1 MAQDTQQTAKN
12 VASSLSGGISTS
24 SAGIGAPTTA
34 QEAGVQSEGG
44 KQLLQRA
51 ITNASGDINLKT
63 RLDDLRRGE
72 NAALASKRAQGLN
85 FAQNIGSIR
94 ERIAQAQYDAQKK
107 QATSGFIGSGATVN
121 ANLDLQRQA
130 NRTLTDEENRYLSQ
144 LRNANAQLGVS
155 RQAEIDT
162 LKGTGALN
170 KAFAQEAVLQSQDPN
185 ASNMVDFEKDQGV
198 VGSFFGT
205 FGKDQTWSG
214 KLNEDAFKQNA
225 AIKSIAQEFGIDSN
239 SGNFI
244 SQVNDAM
251 SKTITMKADST
262 WDMTRDISVDMGN
275 GLQKVGEQTK
285 QLGEAVMDVAGGLL
299 NIAAVAIP
307 LYGFAAAAGSAA
319 MTGLTTMVEAS
330 VAESIGGVLTAE
342 AGTAIGEAIAAGG
355 IELTA
360 TGVVGDSIGATIAQ
374 SVAEAG
380 LQVGGEELGAE
391 VISGMG
397 TSLSESIQQELVT
410 SIGEEVAASLPAG
423 QVRMAIEAAD
433 DTVQS
438 LLAAKNGFAG
448 VSSELSNTLSQ
459 MGVSLAEITE
469 EEIIQAATINAMGI
483 LESEEVAAMVTEG
496 GAEAFVG
503 SEGAVVS
510 GGVQG
515 AGQGAVQ
522 GTEQAAVQG
531 ATQGAK
537 GFRRITQGVKNMAKG
552 TGGPAKSIGGLAV
565 KSIGQGIKGAAKT
578 AFLTDI
584 GAISTSLGI
593 TASATQSLLG
603 NLEKRGISQDVAS
616 EVLKEL
622 AKTGKSIGGR

>member
-1 MAQDTQQTAKN
+1 
-12 VASSLSGGISTS
+12 
-24 SAGIGAPTTA
+24 
-34 QEAGVQSEGG
+34 
-44 KQLLQRA
+44 
-51 ITNASGDINLKT
+51 
-63 RLDDLRRGE
+63 
-72 NAALASKRAQGLN
+72 
-85 FAQNIGSIR
+85 
-94 ERIAQAQYDAQKK
+94 
-107 QATSGFIGSGATVN
+107 
-121 ANLDLQRQA
+121 
-130 NRTLTDEENRYLSQ
+130 
-144 LRNANAQLGVS
+144 
-155 RQAEIDT
+155 
-162 LKGTGALN
+162 
-170 KAFAQEAVLQSQDPN
+170 
-185 ASNMVDFEKDQGV
+185 
-198 VGSFFGT
+198 
-205 FGKDQTWSG
+205 
-214 KLNEDAFKQNA
+214 
-225 AIKSIAQEFGIDSN
+225 
-239 SGNFI
+239 
-244 SQVNDAM
+244 
-251 SKTITMKADST
+251 
-262 WDMTRDISVDMGN
+262 MTRDISVDMGN

-285 QLGEAVMDVAGGLL
+285 QLGEAILDVAGGLL
-299 NIAAVAIP
+299 NIAAVALP

-380 LQVGGEELGAE
+380 LQVGGEELSVETIA
-391 VISGMG
+391 GMG
-397 TSLSESIQQELVT
+397 AKLSQSIQQELVT
-410 SIGEEVAASLPAG
+410 SIGEEGAAALTAG
-423 QVRMAIEAAD
+423 QVRMGIQAAD
-433 DTVQS
+433 ETVHA

-448 VSSELSNTLSQ
+448 ISSELSNTLSQ

-469 EEIIQAATINAMGI
+469 EEIIQAATINAVGVV
-483 LESEEVAAMVTEG
+483 ESAELDSMFMSGMEDVFDTFVG
-496 GAEAFVG
+496 GAG
-503 SEGAVVS
+503 SVVS
-510 GGVQG
+510 ETGVQG

-565 KSIGQGIKGAAKT
+565 KSIGQGIKGASKT
-578 AFLTDI
+578 AFLTNI
-584 GAISTSLGI
+584 GVISTSLGI